1 MWRWECNTV
10 GFFSCV
16 SWCWIVHGL
25 SFEKQPTR
33 WVNAETTQ
41 WSEISNWFWNY
52 WGMGLRSH
60 SVTIGQKPKLI
71 WSFEPGFMSYMLSQ
85 WMLMLAVVQITS
97 LIFSRSLGS
106 VPRQSAKY
114 FYSLYCPFSFT
125 TLTIPFSTWIEFH
138 LSPFLFLA
146 CFFIYICNSRL
157 SDENPAK
164 VSMITCTLLP
174 LSLSFLLGFWASMV
188 AEFHALV
195 LEVFNVWLAGSREV
209 KRQMFKPRC
218 STYNEKSKS
227 SSHLC
232 QQFEPLT
239 LVPLMRF
246 YQLSQ
251 QTNFYNFES

>member
-1 MWRWECNTV
+1 MWRWECNIV

-41 WSEISNWFWNY
+41 WSEISKWFWNY
-52 WGMGLRSH
+52 WGMGLRSR
-60 SVTIGQKPKLI
+60 SVTIGQKPKLN
-71 WSFEPGFMSYMLSQ
+71 WFEALNPDLCHICWVNECWCWLLYRLLV
-85 WMLMLAVVQITS
+85 W
-97 LIFSRSLGS
+97 FSVDLLGS

-164 VSMITCTLLP
+164 VSMITCTLYLF
-174 LSLSFLLGFWASMV
+174 LSLSCLDFEQVWWPSSM
-188 AEFHALV
+188 
-195 LEVFNVWLAGSREV
+195 R
-209 KRQMFKPRC
+209 
-218 STYNEKSKS
+218 
-227 SSHLC
+227 
-232 QQFEPLT
+232 
-239 LVPLMRF
+239 
-246 YQLSQ
+246 
-251 QTNFYNFES
+251 